1 MDVVFVVSEL
11 VDVLLFFQFIC
22 FRRCASCV
30 LMLIC
35 LCFLVACFIFII
47 IFLVLCPFPF
57 YTVPMQV
64 TRLQVILS
72 GHEYLACRCLV
83 QDDLVSSPASGT
95 TRIFQSPLS
104 YSFTP
109 CQRSPSM
116 VTLAGYLVLFRVIF
130 HASPQ
135 LLPGSITDFDMTRW

>member
-1 MDVVFVVSEL
+1 MDVVFVVSKL

-35 LCFLVACFIFII
+35 LCFHVACFIFII

-57 YTVPMQV
+57 YTASMQV

-72 GHEYLACRCLV
+72 GHEYLACRCFV
-83 QDDLVSSPASGT
+83 QDDMGSSPASWHNHNFSVTAELLFHTMPPVSVTGDPRRLPRT
-95 TRIFQSPLS
+95 FQSHLS
-104 YSFTP
+104 
-109 CQRSPSM
+109 C
-116 VTLAGYLVLFRVIF
+116 
-130 HASPQ
+130 
-135 LLPGSITDFDMTRW
+135 